1 MSAAPPA
8 LRLLLRSLSEAAAM
22 RYSYPDS
29 SLFES
34 ALSMAKT
41 IAAEVIPT
49 PLHVLDRISPI
60 SPRFFPFFARF
71 HRLDKTVPTS
81 RKPEPR
87 AKKQPTRPR
96 GPPSIQALSAYVTN
110 HLARSASS
118 SLSTSR

>member
-60 SPRFFPFFARF
+60 LSPFSPVFC
-71 HRLDKTVPTS
+71 
-81 RKPEPR
+81 
-87 AKKQPTRPR
+87 
-96 GPPSIQALSAYVTN
+96 ALSP
-110 HLARSASS
+110 
-118 SLSTSR
+118 SRRGGSNKPQAGAQG

>member
-41 IAAEVIPT
+41 IAAEVGIAP
-49 PLHVLDRISPI
+49 PI
-60 SPRFFPFFARF
+60 AVSQR
-71 HRLDKTVPTS
+71 DVPGW
-81 RKPEPR
+81 
-87 AKKQPTRPR
+87 TRV
-96 GPPSIQALSAYVTN
+96 S
-110 HLARSASS
+110 
-118 SLSTSR
+118 